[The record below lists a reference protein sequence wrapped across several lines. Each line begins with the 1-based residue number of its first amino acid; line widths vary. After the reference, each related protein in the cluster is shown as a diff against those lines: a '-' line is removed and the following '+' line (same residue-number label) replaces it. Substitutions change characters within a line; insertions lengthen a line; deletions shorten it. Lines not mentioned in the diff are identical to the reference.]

1 MRREILVL
9 LHKRHCVNVSLFISR
24 KLSQHKRKGFSRPV
38 LRISIGSIAV
48 SVAVMII
55 SLAIVRGFQKEVREK
70 IIGFGSH
77 IQIRSF
83 VLENNTEQPPI
94 RTDRPDIQ
102 ALSSLEGIERI
113 FPYTEKAAMIKTSDQ
128 IHGIMMKG
136 VTKSFDWSFFNKNLI
151 RGSLPNLNA
160 DTAVSEV
167 LISQSIASKMKLDV
181 DSPMRTYFMIR
192 GETQPRGR
200 RFKVAG
206 IYSTGMEDF
215 DQFYVIGDM
224 RHLQKIN
231 SWGDSLTGGY
241 EISLTDFNKID
252 EMAQEVSQNIDYD
265 LEAKS
270 IKERQPQF
278 FDWLELLDTNII
290 IIITLMLVVAIINV
304 ISIVLIL
311 ILERI
316 PMIGTLKTLGSS
328 NRLVRRVFF
337 YHGFQLLSKGIIW
350 GNVAGIGICLLQYYF
365 SIIPLP
371 QEMYYVNSVPILIKP
386 ELVLLVNVGT
396 IIFCLLAMYIPGFI
410 IMRIQPSKAVRVN

>member
-1 MRREILVL
+1 MVFLQKRRG
-9 LHKRHCVNVSLFISR
+9 VNVPLYISR
-24 KLSQHKRKGFSRPV
+24 KLSQYKRIGFSRPV

-55 SLAIVRGFQKEVREK
+55 SLSIVRGFQKEVREK

-83 VLENNTEQPPI
+83 VLETNTEQPPI
-94 RTDRPDIQ
+94 RTDRKDIE
-102 ALSSLEGIERI
+102 SLRSIDGVKSI
-113 FPYTEKAAMIKTSDQ
+113 FPYTEKAAMIKTDDQ

-136 VTKSFDWSFFNKNLI
+136 VTNEFDWSFFDKNLI
-151 RGSLPNLNA
+151 RGALPSLTNEK
-160 DTAVSEV
+160 AVDEV

-181 DSPMRTYFMIR
+181 DSPMRTYFMIQ

-200 RFKVAG
+200 KYKVSG
-206 IYSTGMEDF
+206 VYNTGMEDF

-241 EISLTDFNKID
+241 EVTLMNFDDID
-252 EMAQEVSQNIDYD
+252 AMTQVVSQNIDYD

-328 NRLVRRVFF
+328 NKLVRSVFF
-337 YHGFQLLSKGIIW
+337 YHGFQMLIKGIVW
-350 GNVAGIGICLLQYYF
+350 GNIIGIGVCLIQLSF
-365 SIIPLP
+365 SLIPLP
-371 QEMYYVNSVPILIKP
+371 QEMYYVNTVPILIKP
-386 ELVLLVNVGT
+386 QLVLLVNAGT